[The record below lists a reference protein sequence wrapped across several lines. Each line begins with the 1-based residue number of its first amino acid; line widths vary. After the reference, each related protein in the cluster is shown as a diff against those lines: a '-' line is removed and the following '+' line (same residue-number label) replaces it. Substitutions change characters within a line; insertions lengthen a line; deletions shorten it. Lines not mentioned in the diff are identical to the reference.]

1 MNTRAVLTAS
11 AVFLGVQGLI
21 ASFLPIEI
29 LGFVD
34 ARAHHR
40 LESTLVQVLG
50 AAMLGFAMMNWMAR
64 GAPAGGIYGR
74 PLVVGN
80 LVHYTVAAIALLKA
94 ASLGGMPT
102 VAIILTMLYSLFAVL
117 FAVVMFGRGPIG
129 AIEHSG
135 PG

>member
-1 MNTRAVLTAS
+1 MNTRVILTAS
-11 AVFLGVQGLI
+11 AIFLGAQGLV

-29 LGFVD
+29 LGFMD

-40 LESTLVQVLG
+40 LESTLVQLLG
-50 AAMLGFAMMNWMAR
+50 AALLGFAMMNWMAR

-80 LVHYTVAAIALLKA
+80 LVHYTVAAIALLKV
-94 ASLGGMPT
+94 ASLGGMPP
-102 VAIILTMLYSLFAVL
+102 VGIILTVLHSLFAVC

>member
-1 MNTRAVLTAS
+1 MNARTILTAS
-11 AVFLGVQGLI
+11 AIFLGAQGLV

-29 LGFVD
+29 LGLMD

-40 LESTLVQVLG
+40 LESTLVQLLG
-50 AAMLGFAMMNWMAR
+50 AALLGFAMMNWMAR

-80 LVHYTVAAIALLKA
+80 LVHHMVAAIALLKV
-94 ASLGGMPT
+94 ASLGGMPA
-102 VAIILTMLYSLFAVL
+102 VGIALTIVYSVFAVC

-129 AIEHSG
+129 PLEHSG